1 MISRRDNGD
10 GGRGGLV
17 DTSKVEARLRA
28 ELAEIIELGQA
39 AISEGGEADAMWFL
53 AYATA
58 LYDLITSDW
67 ALMTLAMQ
75 GIDYE

>member
-10 GGRGGLV
+10 GDRGGRV
-17 DTSKVEARLRA
+17 DTSKIEARLRA

-39 AISEGGEADAMWFL
+39 AISEGREADAMWFL

-58 LYDLITSDW
+58 LYGLITSDW
-67 ALMTLAMQ
+67 GLMTIAFQEL
-75 GIDYE
+75 DL